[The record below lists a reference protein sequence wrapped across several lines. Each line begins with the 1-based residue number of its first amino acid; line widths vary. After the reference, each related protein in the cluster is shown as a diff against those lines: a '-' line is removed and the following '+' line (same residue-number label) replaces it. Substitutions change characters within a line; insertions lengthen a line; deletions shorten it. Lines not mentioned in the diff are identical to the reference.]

1 MKKLKDT
8 RTKIVPSRTRGGK
21 ELSSNSTFDS
31 PTVLNQLLTPP
42 PIDRPDMSHEL
53 DDATSEIN
61 DDTTAIFDE
70 TEIFPLNELLHAHL
84 GKARE
89 LENVETDE
97 DFESPATPRSP
108 NRYELPYVPE
118 GYVMDGDVSR
128 DFLACENRD
137 DVKRLL

>member
-1 MKKLKDT
+1 MKNLKDN
-8 RTKIVPSRTRGGK
+8 RTKIVPSRMRGGK
-21 ELSSNSTFDS
+21 ELPSSSAFDS
-31 PTVLNQLLTPP
+31 PTILNQLVTPP
-42 PIDRPDMSHEL
+42 HDICSDMQLEL

-137 DVKRLL
+137 DVK